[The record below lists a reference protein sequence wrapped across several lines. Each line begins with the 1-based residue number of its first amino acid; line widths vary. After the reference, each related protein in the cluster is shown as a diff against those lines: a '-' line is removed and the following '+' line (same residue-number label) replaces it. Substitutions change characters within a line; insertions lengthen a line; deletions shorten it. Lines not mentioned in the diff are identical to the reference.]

1 MRHIAVALIA
11 FGGLAASANADLA
24 FSFADPTGGR
34 QVTFDQNGV
43 AGAGSGLM
51 TYDQNAAIN
60 FIIDGSDEPNPFSV
74 NFPNAR
80 MEMQMVV
87 FAGSSFFGTFLA
99 PAQGFFRIYDAVSG
113 NTILRGDATGGAFLR
128 FGGTS
133 SLLLS
138 SDNGFSY
145 TFGSELQTALN
156 AAGNFG
162 RVPTDPQEGTFT
174 ITDAITTVVNPGSSS
189 IVGAGGV
196 LRSFVANTS
205 YSGNSA
211 TVPTPGALA
220 LVGLGGLL
228 AARRRR

>member
-1 MRHIAVALIA
+1 MRHIAIGLVALS
-11 FGGLAASANADLA
+11 GLTAAANADLA
-24 FSFADPTGGR
+24 FSFSDPAGGR
-34 QVTFDQNGV
+34 QVTFDQNGIS
-43 AGAGSGLM
+43 GAGSGLM
-51 TYDQNAAIN
+51 TYDQSAVIN

-99 PAQGFFRIYDAVSG
+99 PAMGFFRIYDATSG
-113 NTILRGDATGGAFLR
+113 NTILRGEATGGAFLR

-145 TFGSELQTALN
+145 TFGPELEAALN
-156 AAGNFG
+156 ANGNFG

-174 ITDAITTVVNPGSSS
+174 ITDAITTVVNPGSTS
-189 IVGAGGV
+189 IVGPGGV
-196 LRSFVANTS
+196 LRSFEANTS
-205 YSGNSA
+205 YSGNSS
-211 TVPTPGALA
+211 TVPTPGAAA

>member
-1 MRHIAVALIA
+1 MRHIAIGLVALS
-11 FGGLAASANADLA
+11 GLSAAANADLA

-34 QVTFDQNGV
+34 QIAFDQNGI
-43 AGAGSGLM
+43 GGPGSGQM
-51 TYDQNAAIN
+51 TYDQNAVIN
-60 FIIDGSDEPNPFSV
+60 FIIDGSGEPNPFSV

-80 MEMQMVV
+80 MEMDMTLFQ
-87 FAGSSFFGTFLA
+87 GSSFFGTYLA
-99 PAQGFFRIYDAVSG
+99 PASGFFRIYDATSG
-113 NTILRGDATGGAFLR
+113 NTILRGDAIGGAFLR

-145 TFGSELQTALN
+145 TFGPQLQAALN

-174 ITDAITTVVNPGSSS
+174 ITDAITTVVNPGSTS
-189 IVGAGGV
+189 IIGPNGV
-196 LRSFVANTS
+196 LRSFAANTS
-205 YSGNSA
+205 YSGNTA